1 MAQYPDSS
9 QVTPQRDTLPT
20 SQSLVSLLSE
30 PNALVEKTG
39 PPVTQQRL
47 AFVELH
53 GMVKMD
59 MELENW
65 DVALGCGK
73 SVR

>member
-1 MAQYPDSS
+1 MAQCPASR

-20 SQSLVSLLSE
+20 SQSLISLLGE

-39 PPVTQQRL
+39 PPVTRDGL

-59 MELENW
+59 VELVTC
-65 DVALGCGK
+65 DAVLGCGK